1 MENRLGTL
9 MSRKDLAKFLSVGR
23 ETLAIW
29 KSTERYNLKF
39 IKIGNHIF
47 YRLTDINRFIGVDEN
62 ETDVEPL
69 LDRKS
74 AAKYLSKVKPTSPN
88 TLAVWDCTKRH
99 NLKPIKIGERAVRYR
114 RAELDRFLCD
124 LLQPF

>member
-1 MENRLGTL
+1 MNNNLGAL
-9 MSRKDLAKFLSVGR
+9 MSRKDLARFLSVGR

-29 KSTERYNLKF
+29 KSTQKYNLRF
-39 IKIGNHIF
+39 IKIGNRIF
-47 YRLTDINRFIGVDEN
+47 YRLADINKFIGVDEN

-74 AAKYLSKVKPTSPN
+74 AAKYLSKIKPTSPN
-88 TLAVWDCTKRH
+88 TLAVWDCTKRYD
-99 NLKPIKIGERAVRYR
+99 LKPIKIGERAVRYR
-114 RAELDRFLCD
+114 RAELDKFLYT